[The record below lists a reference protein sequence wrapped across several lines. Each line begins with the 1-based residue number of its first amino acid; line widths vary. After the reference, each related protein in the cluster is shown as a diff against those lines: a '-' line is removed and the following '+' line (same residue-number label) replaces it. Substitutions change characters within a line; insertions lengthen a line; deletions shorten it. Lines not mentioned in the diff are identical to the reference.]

1 MLLSTRRPIFSP
13 LAVTIMTLG
22 AGPLGPSSAD
32 AECGG
37 YIVYTDPARKPV
49 DLLPMSEHRAPIGC
63 HGPNCSKVPTPA
75 PSPQAPPTLRV
86 LVDETLFV
94 STGDSLVP
102 PTFQSVPA
110 DSTDGAV
117 VRRAADVYH
126 PPR

>member
-1 MLLSTRRPIFSP
+1 
-13 LAVTIMTLG
+13 
-22 AGPLGPSSAD
+22 
-32 AECGG
+32 
-37 YIVYTDPARKPV
+37 PARKPV

-110 DSTDGAV
+110 DSTDGEV

-126 PPR
+126 PPLYPPGPCPAPDRVAGAGGARARSPSM